1 MTITSRVNRATMD
14 GNGVSTTLA
23 IDFPFHSVEDLIVIE
38 TIIATGAETTKVL
51 NTDYTVGG
59 AQDDAGH
66 FPDGGEITFTTPPAS
81 TVRMVVY
88 RDPPMLQGVVL
99 QETGKIPVKAAIE
112 SPLDKL
118 TMIDQRLSE
127 RIDRALR
134 LSDGD
139 SLEMGRLPV
148 KGVRAS
154 RYLGFDGD
162 GNPTVMTTPQG
173 VLTPISQLTESLIA
187 ALPAAGAAGT
197 LRKITDGVRGVWMD
211 SGAVWYQLSGD
222 TANVKSFGAKG
233 DGVTNDTTAVQSA
246 IDSGAKEILFP
257 PGEYV
262 LGNIEI
268 ENKTHF
274 RIIGHG
280 AAITW
285 TGTAGVGANIGFQ
298 LMGTCSNVTIEG
310 LTIEG
315 DGVVANGHA
324 GVWMHDGQTMES
336 VKILRNRISNVCIG
350 VSFSAFTGGSF
361 SGGIIAFNEIDRVVG
376 TSSGL
381 GYGIHLSKATGIQV
395 FENRINDA
403 SRHAIYHAAGDTGSI
418 IHHNIIAN
426 HRLTDHDGGY
436 AYALVVSR
444 SSNVIV
450 AENVI
455 KGHYDGGI
463 EISHVTADA
472 YSCASILVI
481 GNHLLD
487 RQNNVSDI
495 LVGEQAVPG
504 SYETTHVFLIGNEF
518 FNDYAKKDTN
528 GDILVFNG
536 RQIVISENTFKTIGV
551 AGTMRYISIGHDAY
565 ISADDDCT
573 EVHVT
578 DNKMFAEGSS
588 LTDIRVIDYAEDICG
603 NTSRHTALRNIV
615 PVTATR
621 AYFNATRTN
630 PTLHADTSTGHIMGV
645 YTAADTTPS
654 VRNVTCMVIANAGA
668 VTIAQFDDGEEA
680 QVLTLIFTDANTTV
694 QDGASIQLAGG
705 ANFTSAAN
713 KTLVLAKYSTTWF
726 QIGGSTN

>member
-1 MTITSRVNRATMD
+1 MTIVSRLNRATMD

-436 AYALVVSR
+436 VSALVVSR

-450 AENVI
+450 AENMI

-463 EISHVTADA
+463 EVSHVTADA
-472 YSCASILVI
+472 YNCNNILVI
-481 GNHLLD
+481 GNHFID
-487 RQNNVSDI
+487 RKNSVNDVLI
-495 LVGEQAVPG
+495 GEQSIPT
-504 SYETTHVFLIGNEF
+504 SYETTHINFIGNTFQNAYAQKSTTSEF
-518 FNDYAKKDTN
+518 
-528 GDILVFNG
+528 LLLNG
-536 RQIVISENTFKTIGV
+536 RQIVIEGNTFKTTGV
-551 AGTMRYISIGHDAY
+551 SGTARFIEIGHDAY
-565 ISADDDCT
+565 ISDPSHCT
-573 EVHVT
+573 ETHVK
-578 DNKMFAEGSS
+578 DNTFFAEGSS
-588 LTDIRVIDYAEDICG
+588 LTDIRVVGYAADICG

-630 PTLHADTSTGHIMGV
+630 PNLHADASTGHVLGL
-645 YTAADTTPS
+645 YTSADTTPS
-654 VRNVTCMVIANAGA
+654 VYQTTCLYISNAGA
-668 VTIAQFDDGEEA
+668 VTITQFDDGEDG
-680 QVLTLIFTDANTTV
+680 QVLTLIFNDANTTV

-713 KTLVLAKYSTTWF
+713 KTLVLVKYNTTWF